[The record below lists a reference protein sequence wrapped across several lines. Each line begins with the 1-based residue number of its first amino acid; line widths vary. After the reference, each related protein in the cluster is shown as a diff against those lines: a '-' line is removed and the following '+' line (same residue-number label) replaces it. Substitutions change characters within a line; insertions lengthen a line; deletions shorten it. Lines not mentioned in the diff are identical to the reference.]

1 MSGQKTEQPTPKK
14 LRDARKK
21 GQVSKSQDLTN
32 AFLFLA
38 AAATLGFL
46 GAGIF
51 EELQALMLGFF
62 QDEAVYSGEQAP
74 AELMMRAGDAAWT
87 VLMAPL
93 PLLVGMAAVAALMG
107 VVQTQALIA
116 PEAVKPDI
124 KKLNPLS
131 GLKNI
136 FGKPKTY
143 IELVKNVLKFAVII
157 GIVYANVAS
166 ILPEL
171 LATLRVEPES
181 TFWLVA
187 ELTGDLLLQIGCFF
201 LALGAADFFLQ
212 KKLHLK
218 ELMMTKEEV
227 KREFKSD
234 EGDPEV
240 KGQRKQL
247 HQELLAEG
255 SISEA
260 AKADVVVVNPTHI
273 AVALRYV
280 EETMTAPRISAKGQD
295 ERAKEILKLAR
306 RHDVPVMRNI
316 PLARGLFKV
325 ELGQEVPEE
334 LYTAVAEVLNWVYQL
349 RQAEAERG

>member
-32 AFLFLA
+32 AFLFLT

-116 PEAVKPDI
+116 PEAIKPDI

-136 FGKPKTY
+136 FGKPRTY

-187 ELTGDLLLQIGCFF
+187 NLAGDLLLQIGCFF
-201 LALGAADFFLQ
+201 LALGAADYFLQ

-295 ERAKEILKLAR
+295 ERAKEIL
-306 RHDVPVMRNI
+306 I
-316 PLARGLFKV
+316 
-325 ELGQEVPEE
+325 
-334 LYTAVAEVLNWVYQL
+334 L
-349 RQAEAERG
+349 RQGRLRENPAEG

>member
-1 MSGQKTEQPTPKK
+1 MSGHKSEQPTAKK

-21 GQVSKSQDLTN
+21 GQVPKSQDLTN

-38 AAATLGFL
+38 AAGALGFL

-51 EELQALMLGFF
+51 EQLQALTLGFLA
-62 QDEAVYSGEQAP
+62 DESVYSGEQAP
-74 AELMMRAGDAAWT
+74 PELMARAGDAAWT
-87 VLMAPL
+87 VLTAPL
-93 PLLVGMAAVAALMG
+93 PILVGMAAVAALMG
-107 VVQTQALIA
+107 FVQTQALIA
-116 PEAVKPDI
+116 PDAVKPDI
-124 KKLNPLS
+124 KKLNPLD

-136 FGKPKTY
+136 FAKPKTY
-143 IELVKNVLKFAVII
+143 IELGKNLLKFAVII

-171 LATLRVEPES
+171 LSTPLVAPES

-187 ELTGDLLLQIGCFF
+187 ELAGDLLLQIGFFF
-201 LALGAADFFLQ
+201 LALGAADFVIQ
-212 KKLHLK
+212 KKLHIK
-218 ELMMTKEEV
+218 ELMMTKDEV
-227 KREFKSD
+227 KREFKTD

-273 AVALRYV
+273 AVALRYA

-316 PLARGLFKV
+316 PLARGLFQV

-334 LYTAVAEVLNWVYQL
+334 LYTAVAEVLNWVYSL
-349 RQAEAERG
+349 RQAEAEGV